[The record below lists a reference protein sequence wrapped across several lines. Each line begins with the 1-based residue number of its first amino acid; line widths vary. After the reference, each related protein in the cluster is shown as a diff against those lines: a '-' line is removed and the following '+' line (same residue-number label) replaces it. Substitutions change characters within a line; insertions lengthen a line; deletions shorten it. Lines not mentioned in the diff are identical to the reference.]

1 MELSKTKFALTLHS
15 VKKIILSI
23 LLSVTLIF
31 AIHSIVSVTEY
42 VIDNGLGT
50 YSNVAELD
58 ATEPLPMADYA
69 ISVTG
74 LTVPPSAFTIL
85 RNTTTAFILAFTSAL
100 LLLLFYGNL
109 ELKLLNCLRS
119 VDNCHRLLPYHGFV

>member
-1 MELSKTKFALTLHS
+1 MKRT
-15 VKKIILSI
+15 ILSI

-42 VIDNGLGT
+42 VIDNGLGR

-58 ATEPLPMADYA
+58 AIESIPVADYA
-69 ISVTG
+69 ISATG
-74 LTVPPSAFTIL
+74 VTVPPSAFTIL
-85 RNTTTAFILAFTSAL
+85 RNTTAAFILAFTSAL
-100 LLLLFYGNL
+100 LLFLFYGNL
-109 ELKLLNCLRS
+109 ELSLLNCIRS

>member
-1 MELSKTKFALTLHS
+1 HS
-15 VKKIILSI
+15 VKRTILSI

-50 YSNVAELD
+50 YSSVAKVD
-58 ATEPLPMADYA
+58 AIESIPMADYA
-69 ISVTG
+69 ISATGVTI
-74 LTVPPSAFTIL
+74 PPSAFTIL
-85 RNTTTAFILAFTSAL
+85 RNTTAAFILAFTSAL

-109 ELKLLNCLRS
+109 ELKQLNCIRS

>member
-1 MELSKTKFALTLHS
+1 MKRT
-15 VKKIILSI
+15 ILSI

-58 ATEPLPMADYA
+58 AIESLPVADYA
-69 ISVTG
+69 ISATG
-74 LTVPPSAFTIL
+74 VTVPPSAFLIL
-85 RNTTTAFILAFTSAL
+85 RNISVAFILIFTSAL
-100 LLLLFYGNL
+100 LLLSFYGNL

-119 VDNCHRLLPYHGFV
+119 VNNCHRLLPYHGFV